1 MRLLVLGSGAKDHA
15 ITWFF
20 SKSKLINGLY
30 VAHGNIGTEGIAT
43 NLKYVNPSSPESV
56 YRACLLH
63 NIDTVFIGTEAPLM
77 TGVVDFLKT
86 KGITVFGT
94 PSHCLKLENDKEY
107 SRDFSAKYNI
117 QTPKHM
123 IYRELDSLSKFLD
136 KNENQR
142 FVIKSNEQAPS
153 RVMIDSD
160 NKEALLKFSKKL
172 LKNAPILLEDHIE
185 GLPLTVTLF
194 IDKKGYLTLPMC
206 SEYTKTE
213 EEGGLPTGGMGA
225 ICPVPICKVTKAEI
239 IEKVIDPVLAGMKKE
254 GLLYRGVLT
263 LSIILHK
270 TRGPILVDYHVRLN
284 DPATQA
290 IIPLIKSDAVE
301 IYNCLNEDKIN
312 DFKLELSNDTCT
324 AVVLA
329 SEGYPQEPIINRE
342 VSPISSP
349 LLFNTFSK
357 DLPLFFYG
365 TIDRKCS
372 KLVTTGGR
380 CVTIVGRSNNIIN
393 ASKEAY
399 KAIHNI
405 QFEGMW
411 YRKDIGTKL
420 FDTCDC

>member
-20 SKSKLINGLY
+20 SQSKLINGLY
-30 VAHGNIGTEGIAT
+30 VAHGNIGTEGIAV

-77 TGVVDFLKT
+77 TGVVDFLKE

-94 PSHCLKLENDKEY
+94 PSHCLKLENDREY
-107 SRDFSAKYNI
+107 ARDFSAKNNI
-117 QTPKHM
+117 QIPDHQIFKN
-123 IYRELDSLSKFLD
+123 YDALAKFLD
-136 KNENQR
+136 QNENKR

-153 RVMIDSD
+153 RVMVDSD
-160 NKEALLKFSKKL
+160 NKQALLNFSKKL
-172 LKNAPILLEDHIE
+172 LDTTPVLIEDHIE
-185 GLPLTVTLF
+185 GLPLTITLF
-194 IDKKGYLTLPMC
+194 IDKKGFLTLPFC
-206 SEYTKTE
+206 SEYTKT

-225 ICPVPICKVTKAEI
+225 ICPVPIPHKSKDEI
-239 IEKVIDPVLAGMKKE
+239 KEKIIIPVLEGMKKE

-263 LSIILHK
+263 LSIIIHK
-270 TRGPILVDYHVRLN
+270 NLGPILVDYHVRLN

-301 IYNCLNEDKIN
+301 IYEALNNDTIG

-324 AVVLA
+324 AIVLA
-329 SEGYPQEPIINRE
+329 SEGYPENPIINKE
-342 VSPISSP
+342 LSSISSP

-365 TIDRKCS
+365 TVDRNGS
-372 KLVTTGGR
+372 KLITTGGR
-380 CVTIVGRSNNIIN
+380 CVTIVGRSNNIIK
-393 ASKEAY
+393 ASEEAY
-399 KAIHNI
+399 KAVKHIK
-405 QFEGMW
+405 FDGMW
-411 YRKDIGTKL
+411 YRKDIGTKF
-420 FDTCDC
+420 FDICDC

>member
-20 SKSKLINGLY
+20 SQSKLINGLY
-30 VAHGNIGTEGIAT
+30 VAHGNIGTEGIAV

-77 TGVVDFLKT
+77 TGVVDFLKD
-86 KGITVFGT
+86 KGIVVFGT
-94 PSHCLKLENDKEY
+94 PSHCLKLENDREY
-107 SRDFSAKYNI
+107 ARDFSAKNNI
-117 QTPKHM
+117 QIPEHKIFKDFNT
-123 IYRELDSLSKFLD
+123 LSKFLD
-136 KNENQR
+136 KNENKR

-160 NKEALLKFSKKL
+160 NKQALLSFSKKL
-172 LKNAPILLEDHIE
+172 LDSAPILLEDHIE

-194 IDKKGYLTLPMC
+194 IDNNGFLTLPIC
-206 SEYTKTE
+206 SEYTKT

-225 ICPVPICKVTKAEI
+225 ICPVPISQKNKEEI
-239 IEKVIDPVLAGMKKE
+239 KEKIIKPVLKGMKE
-254 GLLYRGVLT
+254 EDLLYRGVLT

-270 TRGPILVDYHVRLN
+270 SLGPILVDYHVRLN

-301 IYNCLNEDKIN
+301 LYEALSNDSIN
-312 DFKLELSNDTCT
+312 DFKLSLSNDTCT
-324 AVVLA
+324 AIVIA
-329 SEGYPQEPIINRE
+329 SEGYPGNPIINKE
-342 VSPISSP
+342 LAQISSP

-365 TIDRKCS
+365 SVDKSGS
-372 KLVTTGGR
+372 KLITTGGR
-380 CVTIVGRSNNIIN
+380 CITVVGRSNNIIK
-393 ASKEAY
+393 AGEEAY
-399 KAIHNI
+399 KAIKHI
-405 QFEGMW
+405 KFDGMW
-411 YRKDIGTKL
+411 YRKDIGTK
-420 FDTCDC
+420 FYDICNF

>member
-20 SKSKLINGLY
+20 SQSKLISGLY
-30 VAHGNIGTEGIAT
+30 VAHGNIGTEGIAV

-77 TGVVDFLKT
+77 TGVVDFLKE

-94 PSHCLKLENDKEY
+94 PSHCLKLENDREY
-107 SRDFSAKYNI
+107 ARDFSANNNVQIPQHKIFKDYN
-117 QTPKHM
+117 
-123 IYRELDSLSKFLD
+123 SLVKFLD
-136 KNENQR
+136 KNENKR

-160 NKEALLKFSKKL
+160 NKQALLSFSKKL
-172 LKNAPILLEDHIE
+172 LDNTSVLLEDHIE

-194 IDKKGYLTLPMC
+194 IDKKGYLALPFC
-206 SEYTKTE
+206 SEYTKT

-225 ICPVPICKVTKAEI
+225 ICPVPISKDNKKLIEEKI
-239 IEKVIDPVLAGMKKE
+239 IIPVLEGMKKE
-254 GLLYRGVLT
+254 NLLYRGVLT
-263 LSIILHK
+263 LSIILNK
-270 TRGPILVDYHVRLN
+270 NLGPILVDYHVRLN

-301 IYNCLNEDKIN
+301 LYEALNN
-312 DFKLELSNDTCT
+312 DCIGNFKLDLSNDTCT
-324 AVVLA
+324 AIVLA
-329 SEGYPQEPIINRE
+329 SEGYPSNPIINKE
-342 VSPISSP
+342 VAPISSP

-365 TIDRKCS
+365 CIDKEGS
-372 KLVTTGGR
+372 KVITTGGR
-380 CVTIVGRSNNIIN
+380 CVTIVGRSNNIIK
-393 ASKEAY
+393 ASEEAY
-399 KAIHNI
+399 KAVKHI
-405 QFEGMW
+405 QFDGVW
-411 YRKDIGTKL
+411 YRKDIGIK
-420 FDTCDC
+420 FYDICDF